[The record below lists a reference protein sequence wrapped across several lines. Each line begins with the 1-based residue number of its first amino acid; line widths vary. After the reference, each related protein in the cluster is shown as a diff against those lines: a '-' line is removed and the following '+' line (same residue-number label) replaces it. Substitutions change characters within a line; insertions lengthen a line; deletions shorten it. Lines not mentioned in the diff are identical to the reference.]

1 MLKRVDWEIVRA
13 VSKEYYSAFIFS
25 VQQSK
30 IVLGPADED
39 ITLAKN
45 INKYSVAVAYSV
57 LSFVVVDGKRHRAGQ
72 L

>member
-30 IVLGPADED
+30 NSAGEG
-39 ITLAKN
+39 ITLARN
-45 INKYSVAVAYSV
+45 IDKYSVAVNYSI
-57 LSFVVVDGKRHRAGQ
+57 LSFVVVDGKRNRARQ